1 MELSSRGIALATA
14 ALQLAAANRAAR
26 TGRLPLARSVAPR
39 PGRRR
44 AATPARQTTVSSK
57 G

>member
-14 ALQLAAANRAAR
+14 ALKLAAANRAAR
-26 TGRLPLARSVAPR
+26 PDRLPLTRMPMPR
-39 PGRRR
+39 NGRRR
-44 AATPARQTTVSSK
+44 APAAPRRDAPAK

>member
-14 ALQLAAANRAAR
+14 ALQVAAANRAAR
-26 TGRLPLARSVAPR
+26 PDRLPLARNVAPR

-44 AATPARQTTVSSK
+44 TGARPATPSAK
-57 G
+57 A

>member
-14 ALQLAAANRAAR
+14 ALQVAAANRAAR
-26 TGRLPLARSVAPR
+26 AERLPMSRPAPAR

-44 AATPARQTTVSSK
+44 LTAPARRAETPAK